1 MQPRVFISY
10 SRADEAFARRL
21 ATSLTETG
29 MDVWIDLEDIAAG
42 TKWSRAIQQG
52 LDSAEVMIVIISP
65 ESMASNNVE
74 DEWQYF
80 LDHKKPVVPLLL
92 RPAKV
97 HFQLNRIQ
105 YVDFHQQ
112 NYYHAL
118 NQLYAEFQR
127 RGVKLENMPN
137 VAERPPISHSPPQ
150 PTGSQ
155 SPTLVPPSRT
165 PSGQQPAVAPRPPA
179 PQLSPRGS
187 GTRTFIIGGI
197 IAAVALVLIG
207 GGVLYGVLNARQQL
221 EQVATQVGEATET
234 IVSALDSDRDGLSDA
249 EERELGTDPNDSD
262 TDDDNI
268 PDGHE
273 VRNLRTDPR
282 NPDTDGDGLRDGDD
296 PDPLTANR
304 PTTAPTTRAPIAT
317 HTLMPTRPTRPGLPG
332 NPVTRNSDW
341 QPVYAGGALEGMVLV
356 PAGTF
361 LMGGSQAERQAGLAI
376 CPQMLTNTCDGLIQ
390 DEAPQTTITFDR
402 PFWIDVHEYR
412 EPGTNLPQ
420 ANLTWH
426 EALSVCQSRGK
437 RLPTE
442 AEWEYAARGPDGL
455 LFPWGNEYDPARL
468 NVCDSSC
475 SENWRIADH
484 NDGHAERA
492 PVGSFPG
499 GASWVGALDMA
510 GNLWEWTSSIYRD
523 YHYDPN
529 DGRENLSSLNN
540 PRTLRGGSWN
550 WIGTDARTIARDDP
564 VRERSPWYG
573 FRCARDWQPDDGI
586 YIR

>member
-21 ATSLTETG
+21 ATSLAETG

-92 RPAKV
+92 RPAKI

-137 VAERPPISHSPPQ
+137 VAQRPPISHSAPQ

-165 PSGQQPAVAPRPPA
+165 PSGQQPSVAARPAA
-179 PQLSPRGS
+179 PTPRGS
-187 GTRTFIIGGI
+187 GTRTFIIGGV
-197 IAAVALVLIG
+197 IAAVVLVIIG
-207 GGVLYGVLNARQQL
+207 GAVVYGVLNARQPL
-221 EQVATQVGEATET
+221 EEGATQVGVATET
-234 IVSALDSDRDGLSDA
+234 IVAALDSDRDGLSDV
-249 EERELGTDPNDSD
+249 EERELRTDPNNSD
-262 TDDDNI
+262 TDGDHI

-273 VRNLRTDPR
+273 VHNLRTDPR

-304 PTTAPTTRAPIAT
+304 PTTAPTTPPPPAT
-317 HTLMPTRPTRPGLPG
+317 HTPPPTRPTRPGLPG
-332 NPVTRNSDW
+332 NPITRNSDW

-376 CPQMLTNTCDGLIQ
+376 CPAGLANTCDGLIQ
-390 DEAPQTTITFDR
+390 DEAPQTTITFER
-402 PFWIDVHEYR
+402 PFWIDIHEHQ

-426 EALSVCQSRGK
+426 EAQTVCQASGK

-455 LFPWGNEYDPARL
+455 LFPWGNDYDPARL
-468 NVCDSSC
+468 NVCDSHC
-475 SENWRIADH
+475 GENWRIADH
-484 NDGHAERA
+484 NDGYPERA
-492 PVGSFPG
+492 PVDAFPN
-499 GASWVGALDMA
+499 GASWVGALNMA

-529 DGRENLSSLNN
+529 DGRENLSSLNS

-573 FRCARDWQPDDGI
+573 FRCARDWQPEDGS